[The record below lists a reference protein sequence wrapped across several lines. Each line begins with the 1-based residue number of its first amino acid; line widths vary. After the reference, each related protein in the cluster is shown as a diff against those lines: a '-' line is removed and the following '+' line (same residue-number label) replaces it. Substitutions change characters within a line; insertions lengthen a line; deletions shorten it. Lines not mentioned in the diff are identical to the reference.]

1 MIISA
6 SYKTDIPAFYGE
18 WFMARLGAGYCRM
31 VNPYG
36 GQVYRVPLDVGA
48 VDGFV
53 FWTRNLGPFLGH
65 LSEVRDRGYPFVV
78 QQTITGYPRALDSST
93 IGAHHAI
100 GQLHSVRGTFG
111 ARVPVWRYDP
121 VVATSLTPPEWHRR
135 KFAEIARALAG
146 VVDEVVVS
154 FAQIYRKTARNMDR
168 AAGARGFAW
177 NDPEASEK
185 RLLLAAFADTA
196 AAHGMVLSLCGQP
209 ELIGGGARAL
219 CGEAQCID
227 TRRLAD
233 VAGRP
238 IAAQAK
244 PHRKTC
250 ACAASRDIGA
260 YDTCPHG
267 CVYCYAVES
276 QDRTKGRHRQH
287 DPGGEFLFPPT
298 ARQLAPGGAAD

>member
-18 WFMARLGAGYCRM
+18 WFMARLEAGYCRM

-36 GQVYRVPLDVGA
+36 GQVYRVPLGVGA

-53 FWTRNLGPFLGH
+53 FWTRNLEPFLGH

-78 QQTITGYPRALDSST
+78 QQTVTGYPRALDSST
-93 IGAHHAI
+93 IEARHAI
-100 GQLHSVRGTFG
+100 GQLHRVRGTFG
-111 ARVPVWRYDP
+111 PRVAVWRYDP
-121 VVATSLTPPEWHRR
+121 VVATSLTPPQWHRR
-135 KFAEIARALAG
+135 NFAEIAGALAG
-146 VVDEVVVS
+146 AVDEVVVS
-154 FAQIYRKTARNMDR
+154 FAQIYRKTARNMER

-177 NDPEASEK
+177 NDPGAGEK
-185 RLLLAAFADTA
+185 RDLLAAFADTA
-196 AAHGMVLSLCGQP
+196 ATHGMALGLCGQP
-209 ELIGGGARAL
+209 ELIDGAAEAQF
-219 CGEAQCID
+219 GEAKCID
-227 TRRLAD
+227 ARRLGD

-238 IAAQAK
+238 IGAKAK

-276 QDRTKGRHRQH
+276 QDRAKGRHRQH

-298 ARQLAPGGAAD
+298 AQQLAPGGAAD